1 MEEGIYECPGEA
13 YPRVAPYGTPL
24 CNSLALSI
32 NIRLGWE
39 WQWLAYYKAKFIAV
53 VKFYSTGP
61 LLGYPSL
68 LSPLNKFKEPI

>member
-24 CNSLALSI
+24 CNSLALPI

-53 VKFYSTGP
+53 VKYRPIVGLPVSP
-61 LLGYPSL
+61 
-68 LSPLNKFKEPI
+68 LSPQQV